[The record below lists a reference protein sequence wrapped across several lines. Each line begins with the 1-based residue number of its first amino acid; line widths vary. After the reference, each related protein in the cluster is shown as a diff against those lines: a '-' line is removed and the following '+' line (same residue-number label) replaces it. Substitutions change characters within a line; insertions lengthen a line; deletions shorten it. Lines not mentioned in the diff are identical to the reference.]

1 MRTKHLKTL
10 DQIFQDP
17 VRPDIS
23 WADIES
29 LFVALGGEISEGKGS
44 RIRVFLNGMR
54 AVFHRPHPKKETDRG
69 TVRSVRRF
77 LKEAGVI

>member
-10 DQIFQDP
+10 DQIFKDP

-23 WADIES
+23 WSDIES

>member
-10 DQIFQDP
+10 DQIFEDP

-23 WADIES
+23 WSDIES